1 MSCVKISDV
10 RVCQNIYPL
19 NETDTHVSSYTSP
32 QQARIDSAN
41 SSAIMYP
48 PALRRYAN
56 LYY

>member
-19 NETDTHVSSYTSP
+19 NETDTHVSSYRSP

-56 LYY
+56 L